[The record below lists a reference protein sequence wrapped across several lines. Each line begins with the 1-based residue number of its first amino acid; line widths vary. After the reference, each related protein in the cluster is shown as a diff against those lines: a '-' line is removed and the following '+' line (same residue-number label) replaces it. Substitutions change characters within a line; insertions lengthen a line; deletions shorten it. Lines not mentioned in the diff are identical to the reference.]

1 MLVFVTVVTTTIA
14 TVNSLDRLGMAY
26 VDLYQ
31 LHYPSKWY
39 IGGEAALAEGL
50 ARARERGLCR
60 HIGVCNMNGAQVR
73 PCSTTTLNR
82 CHILF
87 VL

>member
-1 MLVFVTVVTTTIA
+1 MFVLLMLLICME
-14 TVNSLDRLGMAY
+14 NSLDRLGMAY

-60 HIGVCNMNGAQVR
+60 HIGVCNMNGAQVS
-73 PCSTTTLNR
+73 ST
-82 CHILF
+82 
-87 VL
+87 